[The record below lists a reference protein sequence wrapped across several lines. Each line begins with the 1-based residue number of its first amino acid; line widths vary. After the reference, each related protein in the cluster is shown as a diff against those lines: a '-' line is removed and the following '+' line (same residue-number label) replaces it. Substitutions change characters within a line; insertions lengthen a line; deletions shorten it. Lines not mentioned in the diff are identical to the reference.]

1 MYLRTHKARSA
12 GGKEVE
18 YYYLAHNVRDPS
30 TKRSTPKIIHSFG
43 RADELDRDELTR
55 LCRSIARVCGLE
67 VYDPLKAGRKAS
79 ANRAL
84 PEGVTQVETWP
95 LGMV

>member
-1 MYLRTHKARSA
+1 MHLRTHKARSA

-18 YYYLAHNVRDPS
+18 HYYLAHNVRDPF

-43 RADELDRDELTR
+43 RADELDLDELTR

-67 VYDPLKAGRKAS
+67 MYDPLKEGR
-79 ANRAL
+79 
-84 PEGVTQVETWP
+84 
-95 LGMV
+95 